1 MAKKQKYLGME
12 VKKKGNG
19 LFVECALLIDAGS
32 RKEAQNI
39 LEDYDVMKP
48 IVVLTE
54 KEAHEMLKKLTHMLL
69 PGNFGKKEERLLWK
83 RLEAIETRRQK
94 MEQR

>member
-19 LFVECALLIDAGS
+19 LFVDCALLIDAGS

-54 KEAHEMLKKLTHMLL
+54 K
-69 PGNFGKKEERLLWK
+69 
-83 RLEAIETRRQK
+83 
-94 MEQR
+94 